1 MSRIAKLII
10 VFVILLSGLAFHLK
24 NNQMIELNYYVGVL
38 DMPLSWL
45 VVIMLF
51 IGAMLGV
58 LASLPMIIKLKQ
70 QKLKLER
77 QIKSSEKEINN
88 LRVIKY
94 LYFMYII
101 CLYCKQSQV
110 HVHVCMI
117 SIDCQISAIHFTA
130 IYLF

>member
-51 IGAMLGV
+51 IGAILGV

-70 QKLKLER
+70 QKHKLEK

-88 LRVIKY
+88 LRVMPVK
-94 LYFMYII
+94 
-101 CLYCKQSQV
+101 
-110 HVHVCMI
+110 
-117 SIDCQISAIHFTA
+117 D
-130 IYLF
+130 